1 MKISA
6 VSGVVLCACLALTFS
21 ACSDSYES
29 LTEEAIDLMDEMA
42 TTLDSID
49 GPESGK
55 AVVAK
60 MEKLGKKGEDLKKR
74 MDAME
79 KPSDELEKKLEEK
92 YKDQMKKVMERIMK
106 AAPKTA
112 TLSPEDQKAIEK
124 AMSSMGGLR

>member
-29 LTEEAIDLMDEMA
+29 LTEEAMDLMDEMA
-42 TTLDSID
+42 TTLDAID
-49 GPESGK
+49 GPDSGK

-92 YKDQMKKVMERIMK
+92 YKGRMEEVMGRLMK
-106 AAPKTA
+106 ATPKIA
-112 TLSPEDQKAIEK
+112 TLSPEDQQAIQK
-124 AMSSMGGLR
+124 AMSSMGGLK